1 MKVKINVN
9 LRVVSK
15 IILIIILFIS
25 FKKII
30 LESCDCLNKDLN
42 FIFKGNLNNHGV
54 NGILP
59 SKNYSCCIVLEL
71 RSKFLNADELTT
83 ELLCK

>member
-9 LRVVSK
+9 LRVVSE
-15 IILIIILFIS
+15 ITLIIILFIS
-25 FKKII
+25 LKKLI
-30 LESCDCLNKDLN
+30 LNSCDCLNKDLN
-42 FIFKGNLNNHGV
+42 FKGNLNNHGV

-59 SKNYSCCIVLEL
+59 SKSYSCCFVLEL